1 LCSAAEYR
9 IPPRVVF
16 LVGRR
21 WTVRTV
27 PTNALRKVSAV
38 LAAALVAGCA
48 RSHPVAGTK
57 LSDVEVAIPPE
68 PVVLEVENHNWS
80 DINIYVLHDGR
91 RDRLTMVTAAKDV
104 SMEFPTKLQGEMGVF
119 RLIVY
124 RIGGRDSYI
133 TDPISIRTGNTVR
146 LTVESDLQRTSV
158 GVW

>member
-1 LCSAAEYR
+1 M
-9 IPPRVVF
+9 
-16 LVGRR
+16 
-21 WTVRTV
+21 RTV
-27 PTNALRKVSAV
+27 STNALGKISAV

-48 RSHPVAGTK
+48 RSHPVTGTT
-57 LSDVEVAIPPE
+57 LSDVAADAPLE

-91 RDRLTMVTAAKDV
+91 RDRLTTVTATKDV
-104 SMEFPTKLQGEMGVF
+104 SMELPTKLQGEMGIF

-124 RIGGRDSYI
+124 RIGGRDSYV

>member
-1 LCSAAEYR
+1 
-9 IPPRVVF
+9 

-27 PTNALRKVSAV
+27 PTNALGKISAV

-48 RSHPVAGTK
+48 RSHPVTK
-57 LSDVEVAIPPE
+57 LSDAAADPPAE

-91 RDRLTMVTAAKDV
+91 RDRLTTVTATKDV
-104 SMEFPTKLQGEMGVF
+104 SMELPTKFQGEMGIF

-124 RIGGRDSYI
+124 RIGGRDSYV